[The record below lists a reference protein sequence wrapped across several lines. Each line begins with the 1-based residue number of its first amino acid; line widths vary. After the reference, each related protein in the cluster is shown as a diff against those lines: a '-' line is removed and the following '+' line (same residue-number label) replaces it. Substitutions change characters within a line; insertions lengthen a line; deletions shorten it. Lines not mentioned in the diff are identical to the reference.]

1 VLCSKIPEN
10 TGFQII
16 AFRLEDKKNPHF

>member
-16 AFRLEDKKNPHF
+16 AFRLEEKNPHF